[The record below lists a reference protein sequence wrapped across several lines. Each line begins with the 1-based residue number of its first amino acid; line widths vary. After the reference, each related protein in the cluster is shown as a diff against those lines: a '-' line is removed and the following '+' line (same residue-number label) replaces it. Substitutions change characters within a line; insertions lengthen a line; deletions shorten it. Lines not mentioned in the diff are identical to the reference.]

1 MATSYESTL
10 SNQKCTRCGPC
21 PICGRDVLRRAA
33 PKDKMVRW
41 YVSNKGYD
49 RGCLGPKTIHECW
62 GCGYR
67 IGDSNWTRR
76 HRQEYAERLE
86 RRLES
91 ERRAAE
97 VTAATRAAREAEEA
111 AREAM
116 LRPLREAQAAQR
128 AREAA
133 RGPLERAAR
142 SAGSYVKE
150 LALWMLFFFL
160 IAIASRG
167 I

>member
-1 MATSYESTL
+1 M
-10 SNQKCTRCGPC
+10 
-21 PICGRDVLRRAA
+21 CGRDVLRRKA
-33 PKDKMVRW
+33 PEDKMVRW

-49 RGCLGPKTIHECW
+49 RGCFGPKTIHECW

-97 VTAATRAAREAEEA
+97 VTAVTRAAREANDA

-116 LRPLREAQAAQR
+116 LRPLREAQEARR
-128 AREAA
+128 ARVAA
-133 RGPLERAAR
+133 RGPFERAAR
-142 SAGSYVKE
+142 SAANHVKE
-150 LALWMLFFFL
+150 LALWLFFFML
-160 IAIASRG
+160 LAIASRG
-167 I
+167 V

>member
-1 MATSYESTL
+1 M
-10 SNQKCTRCGPC
+10 
-21 PICGRDVLRRAA
+21 CGRDVLRRKA
-33 PKDKMVRW
+33 PEDKMVRW
-41 YVSNKGYD
+41 YASNKVYD

-86 RRLES
+86 RRRDS

-97 VTAATRAAREAEEA
+97 VNAASRAAREAEAA

-116 LRPLREAQAAQR
+116 LRPLREAQEARR

-133 RGPLERAAR
+133 RGPFERAAR
-142 SAGSYVKE
+142 SAANQAKE
-150 LALWMLFFFL
+150 LALWLLFFFL
-160 IAIASRG
+160 IAIGSRG

>member
-1 MATSYESTL
+1 
-10 SNQKCTRCGPC
+10 
-21 PICGRDVLRRAA
+21 
-33 PKDKMVRW
+33 MVRW

-49 RGCLGPKTIHECW
+49 RGCFGPKTIHECW

-97 VTAATRAAREAEEA
+97 VTAITRADREAKDA

-116 LRPLREAQAAQR
+116 LRPLREAQEAQR

-133 RGPLERAAR
+133 RGPVERAAR
-142 SAGSYVKE
+142 SAAHQVKGIV
-150 LALWMLFFFL
+150 LWLLFFML
-160 IAIASRG
+160 LAIASRG
-167 I
+167 G

>member
-1 MATSYESTL
+1 M
-10 SNQKCTRCGPC
+10 
-21 PICGRDVLRRAA
+21 CGRDVLRRKA
-33 PKDKMVRW
+33 PEDKMVRW
-41 YVSNKGYD
+41 YVSNKGLD
-49 RGCLGPKTIHECW
+49 RGCLGPDTIHECW

-67 IGDSNWTRR
+67 RGDSNWTRR
-76 HRQEYAERLE
+76 HRQEYEGRLK
-86 RRLES
+86 RRRDS

-97 VTAATRAAREAEEA
+97 VNAASRAAREAKDA

-116 LRPLREAQAAQR
+116 LRPLREAQEARR

-133 RGPLERAAR
+133 RGPFERAAR
-142 SAGSYVKE
+142 SAANQVKE
-150 LALWMLFFFL
+150 LTLWLLFFFL

>member
-10 SNQKCTRCGPC
+10 SDQKCTRCGPC
-21 PICGRDVLRRAA
+21 PMCGRDVLRRAA

-49 RGCLGPKTIHECW
+49 RGCFGPKTIHECW

-91 ERRAAE
+91 ERRVAE
-97 VTAATRAAREAEEA
+97 VTAVTRAAREAKDA

-116 LRPLREAQAAQR
+116 LRPLREAQEARR
-128 AREAA
+128 ARVAA
-133 RGPLERAAR
+133 RGPFERAAR
-142 SAGSYVKE
+142 SLASQVKE
-150 LALWMLFFFL
+150 TTLWLLFFFL